1 MRCIRATIAALGL
14 SALMLPALGLAQAS
28 AQHHSSKSDQKAAAN
43 AAFKA
48 SEKKLLPLTPQQ
60 IKQFRKHLGA
70 TNKAIHK
77 RAPAQ
82 LTTRT
87 RVLRLSPGAAV
98 PTIKIAPGYVSSIA
112 FLDQTGAPW
121 PITSVAL
128 GDGSAFDIQHPK
140 IKAANLLT
148 ITAKGRHRD
157 SNISVTLKGWSMP
170 VVIRLKTDPNAGQA
184 LIAMRADQRGPNAL
198 PPQVGPAPTQVVGK
212 TLMAFLDDVPP
223 AGATPQRVKGTGHA
237 RVQAWA
243 YKKHLYVRTALD
255 PVWPAWDNVVRGAG
269 GIHVY
274 RMPVVASLMLSVQ
287 GSVHTLSIE
296 PQSKLQQVA
305 NHGGR

>member
-1 MRCIRATIAALGL
+1 MSRVHTALCALGL
-14 SALMLPALGLAQAS
+14 SAMLVSGGVCAQSPSQAGQQ
-28 AQHHSSKSDQKAAAN
+28 AQKAAAN

-70 TNKAIHK
+70 TNKAIHE
-77 RAPAQ
+77 RSPAQ

-87 RVLRLSPGAAV
+87 RVLRLSPGSPV

-128 GDGSAFDIQHPK
+128 GDGSAFDVEHPK
-140 IKAANLLT
+140 IKAGNLLT
-148 ITAKGRHRD
+148 ITAKGHHRD

-170 VVIRLKTDPNAGQA
+170 VVIRLKTDPSAGQA
-184 LIAMRADQRGPNAL
+184 LIAMRADQRGPNAA

-223 AGATPQRVKGTGHA
+223 SGVTPQTVKGTGHA

-243 YKKHLYVRTALD
+243 YKKHLYVRTALE

-269 GIHVY
+269 GVHVY

-287 GSVHTLSIE
+287 GTVHTLSLK
-296 PQSKLQQVA
+296 PQSRVKQVA
-305 NHGGR
+305 DNGRQ